1 MGLYS
6 NIHAKRKRI
15 ENGSG
20 ETMRDKGD
28 KGAPSATDFKEAQK
42 TALKNRSFDVPPSVR
57 KAAKKGLE
65 LRRIHGRGGLSIQE
79 ASKLGIGSGVARAR
93 DLIKGSISFDTVK
106 RMHGYFSRSADDAK
120 AKGDKSR
127 GFWGDDAN
135 PSSGYIAF
143 LLWGGAAGKRWVE
156 SILKDLD

>member
-6 NIHAKRKRI
+6 NIHAKRQRI
-15 ENGSG
+15 KNGSG
-20 ETMRDKGD
+20 ETMKKKGD
-28 KGAPSATDFKEAQK
+28 KGAPTETNFKEAQK
-42 TALKNRSFDVPPSVR
+42 TALKSKTFDVPPSVR

-120 AKGDKSR
+120 AEGDKSR
-127 GFWGDDAN
+127 GFWGDDTK
-135 PSSGYIAF
+135 PSAGYIAF

-156 SILKDLD
+156 GILAGLD